1 MKPNIYSVIP
11 ARGGSKSIPRKNI
24 KLFKRCPLIKYSI
37 DYSKASKLICKT
49 IVSTDDDEIANIAKN
64 LGAEVPFMRPSEL
77 AGDLVQDYPVIFHAL
92 EEMERI
98 YSETIDM
105 IVLLRP
111 TSPLRP
117 KNLIELGI
125 KLLEK
130 DPFASSVRAVTAT
143 KEHPYRQWKLN
154 GSYING
160 YSTDLSKELEPFN
173 LPRQQLPKTFFQTGD
188 IEIVRRDTLINGS
201 ISGDHVLPLIINP
214 NQVYDIDNQED
225 FDSAERNFE
234 KID

>member
-24 KLFKRCPLIKYSI
+24 KLFKGYPLIKYSI
-37 DYSKASKLICKT
+37 DYSNTSKLISKT
-49 IVSTDDDEIANIAKN
+49 IVSTDDDEIADIAKN
-64 LGAEVPFMRPSEL
+64 LGAEVPFMRPNEL
-77 AGDLVQDYPVIFHAL
+77 AGDLVQDYPVISHAL

-98 YSETIDM
+98 YSETIDI

-130 DPFASSVRAVTAT
+130 DPFSSSVRAVTTT

-154 GSYING
+154 GTYING
-160 YSTDLSKELEPFN
+160 YSIDLSKKLEPFN
-173 LPRQQLPKTFFQTGD
+173 LPRQELPKVFFQTGD
-188 IEIVRRDTLINGS
+188 IEIIKRDTLVNGS

-225 FDSAERNFE
+225 FDSAERYFE

>member
-1 MKPNIYSVIP
+1 MKPNIYTVIP

-24 KLFKRCPLIKYSI
+24 KLFKGYPLIKYSI
-37 DYSKASKLICKT
+37 DYSKTSKLISKT
-49 IVSTDDDEIANIAKN
+49 IVSTDDVEIADIAKN
-64 LGAEVPFMRPSEL
+64 LGAEVPFMRPNEL
-77 AGDLVQDYPVIFHAL
+77 AGDLVQDYPVISHAL

-98 YSETIDM
+98 YSETIDI

-130 DPFASSVRAVTAT
+130 DPFSSSVRAVTTT

-154 GSYING
+154 GTYING
-160 YSTDLSKELEPFN
+160 YSIDLSKELEPIN
-173 LPRQQLPKTFFQTGD
+173 LPRQQLPKVFFQTGD
-188 IEIVRRDTLINGS
+188 IEIVKRDTLINGS

-225 FDSAERNFE
+225 FDSAERYFE